1 MRGNVTGLRIM
12 DCGPGTTVQ
21 DRGRFGLR
29 RFGVSTSGV
38 MDFESAALANALT
51 GNPPDTA
58 CVEFQMAGGRLTV
71 ENGHAIVALSGP
83 GCVLRIGGQ
92 PVTDGCSSRCE
103 SGDVIE
109 VGPVRGGVYAY
120 LSIGGGFDL
129 PESMG
134 SMSVHRRSGIGGRAL
149 APGDMLPARAPER
162 GTLSRTTP
170 STAPTGPIR
179 LVPGPQHDHFAA
191 EALELLSGSP
201 FVVRPD
207 SDRMAY
213 RLDGP
218 PLLHEGDANIVSD
231 GVLAGSIQ
239 VPGDGIATIL
249 LRDCQTTGGY
259 PKIATVISADL
270 GRLAQVAPGG
280 LVRFASVTP
289 DEAIASARDAA
300 DKLRT
305 RIAAIR
311 HVLAEP
317 TTESL
322 LGTNLVGGVTDGF

>member
-1 MRGNVTGLRIM
+1 MTALRVM

-21 DRGRFGLR
+21 DRGRYGLR

-38 MDFESAALANALT
+38 MDIESAALANALT

-58 CVEFQMAGGRLTV
+58 CVEFQMAGGRLAV
-71 ENGHAIVALSGP
+71 ENGQAIVALSGP
-83 GCVLRIGGQ
+83 GCVVRIGGI
-92 PVTDGCSSRCE
+92 PVPDGCSAKCE

-109 VGPVRGGVYAY
+109 VGTVRGGVYAY

-129 PESMG
+129 PEKMG
-134 SMSVHRRSGIGGRAL
+134 SLSVHRRSGIGGREL
-149 APGDMLPARAPER
+149 ASGDLLPAKMPER
-162 GTLSRTTP
+162 GTLSTI
-170 STAPTGPIR
+170 APAAALTGPIR
-179 LVPGPQHDHFAA
+179 YVPGPQDDQFAA
-191 EALELLSGSP
+191 EALELLSGSQ

-213 RLDGP
+213 RFDGP
-218 PLLHEGDANIVSD
+218 RLLHKGNVNIVSD

-239 VPGDGIATIL
+239 VPGDGIPTIL
-249 LRDCQTTGGY
+249 LRDCQPTGGY

-270 GRLAQVAPGG
+270 GRLAQIAPGKI
-280 LVRFASVTP
+280 VRFSPVTP
-289 DEAIASARDAA
+289 EEAVVAAHDAA
-300 DKLRT
+300 KRLRG
-305 RIAAIR
+305 RIETIR
-311 HVLAEP
+311 HVSAEP

>member
-1 MRGNVTGLRIM
+1 MTGLRVI
-12 DCGPGTTVQ
+12 DCGSGTTVQ

-29 RFGVSTSGV
+29 RYGVSTSGT
-38 MDFESAALANALT
+38 MDMESAALANALT
-51 GNPPDTA
+51 GNLPEMA
-58 CVEFQMAGGRLTV
+58 CVEFQMAGGRFVV
-71 ENGHAIVALSGP
+71 EDGQAIVALSGP
-83 GCVLRIGGQ
+83 GCKLLIGGNAV
-92 PVTDGCSSRCE
+92 PDGCSARSE

-109 VGPVRGGVYAY
+109 VGPVRGGVFAY
-120 LSIGGGFDL
+120 LAVGGGFDL
-129 PESMG
+129 PEMMG
-134 SMSVHRRSGIGGRAL
+134 SLSVHRRSGIGGRAL
-149 APGDMLPARAPER
+149 APGDLLPLKAPER
-162 GTLSRTTP
+162 GKLSRSAP
-170 STAPTGPIR
+170 TAVPTGPIR
-179 LVPGPQHDHFAA
+179 LVLGPQHDHFAA

-218 PLLHEGDANIVSD
+218 PLLHKGEANIVSD

-239 VPGDGIATIL
+239 VPGDGIPTIL

-270 GRLAQVAPGG
+270 GHLAQVAPGG
-280 LVRFASVTP
+280 IVQFSSVTP
-289 DEAIASARDAA
+289 EEAVEAARDAA
-300 DKLRT
+300 DLLRA

-311 HVLAEP
+311 RARTEP

-322 LGTNLVGGVTDGF
+322 LGTNLVGGVTDGR

>member
-1 MRGNVTGLRIM
+1 MTGLRVI
-12 DCGPGTTVQ
+12 DCGSGTTVQ

-29 RFGVSTSGV
+29 RYGVSTSGT
-38 MDFESAALANALT
+38 MDIESAALANALT
-51 GNPPDTA
+51 GNLPEMA
-58 CVEFQMAGGRLTV
+58 CVEIQMAGGRFVV
-71 ENGHAIVALSGP
+71 EDGHAVLALSGP
-83 GCVLRIGGQ
+83 GCKLLIGGNAV
-92 PVTDGCSSRCE
+92 PDGCSARSE

-109 VGPVRGGVYAY
+109 VGPVRGGVFAY
-120 LSIGGGFDL
+120 LAVGGGFDL
-129 PESMG
+129 PEMMG
-134 SMSVHRRSGIGGRAL
+134 SLSVHRRSGIGGRAL
-149 APGDMLPARAPER
+149 APGDLLPLKAPEC
-162 GTLSRTTP
+162 GKLSRSAP
-170 STAPTGPIR
+170 AAVPTGPIR
-179 LVPGPQHDHFAA
+179 LVLGPQHDHFAA
-191 EALELLSGSP
+191 EALELLSGSS

-218 PLLHEGDANIVSD
+218 PLLHKGEANIVSD

-239 VPGDGIATIL
+239 VPGDGIPTIL

-280 LVRFASVTP
+280 IVQFSSVTP
-289 DEAIASARDAA
+289 EEAVVAVREAA
-300 DKLRT
+300 NRLRA

-311 HVLAEP
+311 RLRTEP

-322 LGTNLVGGVTDGF
+322 LGTNLVGGVTDGR

>member
-1 MRGNVTGLRIM
+1 MTGLRVI
-12 DCGPGTTVQ
+12 DCGIGTTVQ

-29 RFGVSTSGV
+29 RYGVSTSGT
-38 MDFESAALANALT
+38 MDIESAGLANALT
-51 GNPPDTA
+51 GNPPEMA
-58 CVEFQMAGGRLTV
+58 CVEFQMAGGRFAV
-71 ENGHAIVALSGP
+71 EGGHAIVALSGP
-83 GCVLRIGGQ
+83 GCMLRIGGNTV
-92 PVTDGCSSRCE
+92 PDGCSARSGP
-103 SGDVIE
+103 GDVIE
-109 VGPVRGGVYAY
+109 VGPVRGGVFAY
-120 LSIGGGFDL
+120 LAVGGGFDL
-129 PESMG
+129 PEMMG
-134 SMSVHRRSGIGGRAL
+134 SLSVHRRSGIGGRAL
-149 APGDMLPARAPER
+149 APGDLLPFKAPER
-162 GTLSRTTP
+162 GKLSRSAP
-170 STAPTGPIR
+170 AAAPTGPVR
-179 LVPGPQHDHFAA
+179 LVHGPQHDHFAG

-218 PLLHEGDANIVSD
+218 PLLHKGEANIVSD

-239 VPGDGIATIL
+239 VPGDGIPTIL

-280 LVRFASVTP
+280 LVHFSRVTP
-289 DEAIASARDAA
+289 EEAVEAAREAA
-300 DKLRT
+300 DQLRA
-305 RIAAIR
+305 RITAIR
-311 HVLAEP
+311 RIRTEP